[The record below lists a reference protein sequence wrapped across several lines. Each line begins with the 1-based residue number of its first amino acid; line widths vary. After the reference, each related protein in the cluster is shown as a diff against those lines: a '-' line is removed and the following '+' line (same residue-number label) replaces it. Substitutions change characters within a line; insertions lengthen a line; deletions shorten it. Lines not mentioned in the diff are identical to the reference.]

1 MTATNTSTTIADVMT
16 KNVLRANTT
25 HSFSQLCRMLLELN
39 VHHLPVENEAGELVG
54 IISSN
59 DVLRT
64 FSYTIPLAR
73 IADEAKLNEDVAV
86 EELMTPNPITISPD
100 ASLSEAVKLFTKHQI
115 QSLPVV
121 KDSQILGIITS
132 TDVIMHCA
140 DSDIDFAC

>member
-1 MTATNTSTTIADVMT
+1 MTATNNATTIADVMT
-16 KNVLRANTT
+16 TNVLRANTN

-64 FSYTIPLAR
+64 FSYTIPLAK
-73 IADEAKLNEDVAV
+73 IADETKLDSDIAV
-86 EELMTPNPITISPD
+86 EELMTPNPITITPEE
-100 ASLSEAVKLFTKHQI
+100 SLSSAIRLFTQHQI

-121 KDSQILGIITS
+121 KDGQLLGIITS
-132 TDVIMHCA
+132 TDVIMHFA
-140 DSDIDFAC
+140 DSDIDSAR